1 MNNTVNLI
9 SYLPDLF
16 ANISEYKIL
25 LESENI
31 TIQTLWQTIMQSL
44 DNQFIL
50 TSDIQGIERWEK
62 ILSIVPEPDDDLETR
77 RYRCLT
83 AVSLSE
89 LSTIRKLQEK
99 LETICGNDNVEMV
112 FESDLFTLHI
122 KIKNN
127 TAKANMIKNY
137 IIESIPANLVLDFKS
152 Y

>member
-1 MNNTVNLI
+1 MNNTVSLTD
-9 SYLPDLF
+9 YLPDLF
-16 ANISEYKIL
+16 KSISEFKIL
-25 LESENI
+25 LESEDI
-31 TIQTLWQTIMQSL
+31 SIHALWQTIMQSL

-62 ILSIVPEPDDDLETR
+62 ILSIVSEPDDDLETR

-99 LETICGNDNVEMV
+99 LETICGKGNVNMV

-122 KIKNN
+122 KIKN
-127 TAKANMIKNY
+127 KC
-137 IIESIPANLVLDFKS
+137 SRF
-152 Y
+152 

>member
-1 MNNTVNLI
+1 MNNTVSLTD
-9 SYLPDLF
+9 YLPDLF
-16 ANISEYKIL
+16 KSISEFKVL
-25 LESENI
+25 LESEELS
-31 TIQTLWQTIMQSL
+31 IQTLWQTIMQSL

-62 ILSIVPEPDDDLETR
+62 ILSIIPEPDDDLEAR

-99 LETICGNDNVEMV
+99 LETICGKGNVNMV

-127 TAKANMIKNY
+127 ATNANMIENY
-137 IIESIPANLVLDFKS
+137 ILESIPANLVLDFKS
-152 Y
+152 S

>member
-1 MNNTVNLI
+1 MNNMVNLI

-99 LETICGNDNVEMV
+99 LETICGNGNVEMV

-122 KIKNN
+122 IIKNN

-137 IIESIPANLVLDFKS
+137 ILESIPANLVLDFKS
-152 Y
+152 F

>member
-1 MNNTVNLI
+1 MNNTVSLTD
-9 SYLPDLF
+9 YLPDLF
-16 ANISEYKIL
+16 KSISEFKVL
-25 LESENI
+25 LESEDI
-31 TIQTLWQTIMQSL
+31 SIQTLWQTIMQSL

-62 ILSIVPEPDDDLETR
+62 ILSIIPESDDDLETR

-99 LETICGNDNVEMV
+99 LETICGKDNAEMV

-127 TAKANMIKNY
+127 AAKANMIKNY
-137 IIESIPANLVLDFKS
+137 ILESIPANLVLDFKS
-152 Y
+152 L

>member
-99 LETICGNDNVEMV
+99 LETICGNGNVEMV

-137 IIESIPANLVLDFKS
+137 ILESIPANLVLDFKS
-152 Y
+152 F